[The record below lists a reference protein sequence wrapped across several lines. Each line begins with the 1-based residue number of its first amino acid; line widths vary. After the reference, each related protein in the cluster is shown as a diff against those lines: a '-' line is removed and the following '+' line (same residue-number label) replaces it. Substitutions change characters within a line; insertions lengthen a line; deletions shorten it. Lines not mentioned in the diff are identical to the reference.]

1 MPATAKLLQ
10 LLTEDGYA
18 FLRGAIMQPML
29 GGSASLP
36 DWPAFA
42 ASWNHLE
49 VDMYL
54 ADRNRSRRRRHAV
67 YRADADGTITREPH
81 QPHYQGREYNA
92 LFGGIARSFE
102 PVAPEIGAGPSL
114 LTILSFCRT
123 LFGELAPSVKRWR
136 MEVHQFRIEA
146 RSDRPGQP
154 TPEGVHRDGVDFV
167 LVLLIER
174 HNIARGNTTVYD
186 RNQHELG
193 SFTLTDPFDAALV
206 DDTRVYHGVTPV
218 IPLDPKQPAHRD
230 VLVVTCKR
238 DEVH

>member
-1 MPATAKLLQ
+1 MTDSLATIA
-10 LLTEDGYA
+10 G
-18 FLRGAIMQPML
+18 ML
-29 GGSASLP
+29 GRDGFAFVRAPEMQALLETAGLRDWAS
-36 DWPAFA
+36 FA
-42 ASWNHLE
+42 ISWDDLG
-49 VDMYL
+49 VDAYM
-54 ADRNRSRRRRHAV
+54 ADGGRYRRRRFAAF
-67 YRADADGTITREPH
+67 RASSVGIARKPH

-123 LFGELAPSVKRWR
+123 LFGELVPSVKRWR

-174 HNIARGNTTVYD
+174 HNIARGNSVP
-186 RNQHELG
+186 G
-193 SFTLTDPFDAALV
+193 S
-206 DDTRVYHGVTPV
+206 
-218 IPLDPKQPAHRD
+218 
-230 VLVVTCKR
+230 
-238 DEVH
+238 